1 VQTVLAMGDSVGKNW
16 WVVQWC

>member
-16 WVVQWC
+16 WVVERC